1 MLLNNMAHSL
11 NSCRHYLFALVYDE
25 FNFLSSAPALK
36 GETQKK
42 KRTDEFRIFCFFPPF
57 SIQDEFFFS
66 PKNVSYL
73 FCESALIVF

>member
-1 MLLNNMAHSL
+1 MAHSL

-42 KRTDEFRIFCFFPPF
+42 NGLM
-57 SIQDEFFFS
+57 SLEFFVFFLLFLYKMSSFS
-66 PKNVSYL
+66 LRKMS
-73 FCESALIVF
+73 LIYFARVP